1 MTVRNLANISFD
13 ELLSCF
19 LAAFENYYV
28 QMPTDKSYYKER
40 WRLAKVDYNYSYG
53 MFDKNKLV
61 GFIIHAIDKR
71 NGTLIAFNTGTGVLP
86 SYRGKK
92 IVKSIYQ
99 FALKDLE
106 QNGIEKIT
114 LEVIRKNEIAV
125 KTYKSIGFEI
135 CKNYQCFTGII
146 NVENTNHFDLE
157 EVELSKVKWENLPSQ
172 QSYSWDFQKE
182 TILEGNYRFFQIVYK
197 KEFES
202 FFIINPV
209 NHYLV
214 QFDVLNAA
222 KNSWQR
228 LFSAIKKYSDTVKV
242 INVDDRFED
251 KIIQLHNIGLENFV
265 NQYEME
271 LNIKDGHMN

>member
-28 QMPTDKSYYKER
+28 QMPTDKGYYKER

-214 QFDVLNAA
+214 QFDVLNAK

-228 LFSAIKKYSDTVKV
+228 LFSAIKKYLDTVKV

-251 KIIQLHNIGLENFV
+251 KIIQLHNMGLENFV